1 MSQPSPSSEM
11 MSTAR
16 MEAFSDGVFA
26 IIVTLLILSI
36 RMPQL
41 PRDQV
46 ARQLPG
52 QLLQLWPHVLSY
64 VLSFLVVGVYWVAH
78 HNLCKVIVR
87 SDRGLLWLNNL
98 FLMLAAFLPYPAAL
112 LGEYGDQ
119 QIIIVLYAAT
129 LLMTGGCLS
138 LLWFYCTHHRRLVN
152 PKMSRKLV
160 RLVHVKILIL
170 PVVAV
175 GAVCISF
182 FSPRLSI
189 LVFFGAVLF
198 YLFPSPTDEHLDQ
211 HTELVA
217 QGSASAATGEGASRA
232 KAGRGAG
239 KK

>member
-1 MSQPSPSSEM
+1 MTQPTPNNEM

-16 MEAFSDGVFA
+16 VEAFSDGVFA

-36 RMPQL
+36 RMPQIS
-41 PRDQV
+41 RDQV
-46 ARQLPG
+46 AQQLPR
-52 QLLQLWPHVLSY
+52 QLLQLWPHILSY

-98 FLMLAAFLPYPAAL
+98 FLMLAAFLPFPAAL

-129 LLMTGGCLS
+129 LLLTGGCLS
-138 LLWFYCTHHRRLVN
+138 LLWYYCTHDRRLVN
-152 PKMSRKLV
+152 PQMSRKLV
-160 RLVHVKILIL
+160 RMVHIKILIL
-170 PVVAV
+170 PAVAV
-175 GAVCISF
+175 GAVWISF

-198 YLFPSPTDEHLDQ
+198 YLFPSPSDEHLDQ
-211 HTELVA
+211 HTELVEH
-217 QGSASAATGEGASRA
+217 GSAISAGGAPRGKASRGTHR
-232 KAGRGAG
+232 K
-239 KK
+239 